1 MVFKKTVSSHTDVV
15 GEATEILQ
23 SVPVVV
29 LLDDILYSSNVVD
42 RWHGYCC
49 FLTEKC
55 DGLRDDLLWRF
66 FSFSCTL
73 FHFLP
78 YF

>member
-15 GEATEILQ
+15 GEATETLQ

-29 LLDDILYSSNVVD
+29 V
-42 RWHGYCC
+42 
-49 FLTEKC
+49 TEKC
-55 DGLRDDLLWRF
+55 DGLKDDLLWRF